1 MAAGHDDYD
10 RVPYWGKMYP
20 QFHPDRLAALG
31 TLLGMRPAPV
41 ERCRILELGC
51 GDAVNLVGYAMV
63 LTESEFT
70 GIDLS
75 EVHIAAGKKMA
86 KAIGLE
92 NISLYAQNILEDLS
106 FLGEYDYIIAHG
118 LYSWVPSEVQ
128 DRMLELCRKMLNPQG
143 IAFVS
148 YNTYPGAHLRMM
160 IREMMLFHT
169 EGFDDPTEKTRQ
181 AGALLDFLQTAAAG
195 DDPYLLL
202 MKKEAERVRNFP
214 PAHLFHDD
222 LAPFNRPVY
231 FHQFLRHAE
240 KFGLRFLTESDYHE
254 TQDLHFTEEAAHVLK
269 TMEQKPVIREQ
280 YIDFLRCRRFRQ
292 TLLCRSDIEPV
303 LGARAEN
310 ILDLRVA
317 AQIRPEIG
325 ADEVSHAR
333 SSQIRFEKAGG
344 GSFVIDLPLFRDALE
359 WLGRIWPRS
368 IPLTELTEKAMT
380 RVRENG
386 ANPGEKGDCQI
397 LLAELF
403 LRLHAANIA
412 ELHTFEP
419 PYALS
424 FDGKPLASPLARLKI
439 HETSLVPNLR
449 HFNVCIDDP
458 LTRHIL
464 PMLDGTRDLAEL
476 AHEIMPLV
484 LSGKIFHGQNRVP
497 EHRTESMLRE
507 KLAAAVS
514 FLSHCGLLMENVGV
528 RP

>member
-1 MAAGHDDYD
+1 MTAGHDDYD
-10 RVPYWGKMYP
+10 LVPYWGKTYP

-41 ERCRILELGC
+41 ESCRVLELGC

-75 EVHIAAGKKMA
+75 GVHIAAGRKMA

-92 NISLYAQNILEDLS
+92 NISLYTQDIMEDIS
-106 FLGEYDYIIAHG
+106 FLGKYDYIIAHG

-128 DRMLELCRKMLNPQG
+128 DRILELCRDMLNPQG

-169 EGFDDPTEKTRQ
+169 EGCGGPAERMRQ
-181 AGALLDFLQTAAAG
+181 SGALLDFLQTASPG
-195 DDPYLLL
+195 DDPYLLF
-202 MKKEAERVRNFP
+202 MKKEAERIRNFP

-231 FHQFLRHAE
+231 FHQFVRHAE
-240 KFGLRFLTESDYHE
+240 KFELRFLTEADYHE
-254 TQDLHFTEEAAHVLK
+254 TQDLNFTEEAARVLK
-269 TMEQKPVIREQ
+269 TMEPNPVLREQ

-292 TLLCRSDIEPV
+292 TLLCRSDIGLV

-310 ILDLRVA
+310 IMNLRVA

-325 ADEVSHAR
+325 AGEESRAR
-333 SSQIRFEKAGG
+333 SPQIRFEKAGG
-344 GSFVIDLPLFRDALE
+344 GSFVIDLPLFREALE

-368 IPLTELTEKAMT
+368 IPLTELTEKAMI
-380 RVRENG
+380 RVQESG
-386 ANPGEKGDCQI
+386 ADPGEKGDCQL

-419 PYALS
+419 PYALTC
-424 FDGKPLASPLARLKI
+424 DGKPLASPLARLKI
-439 HETSLVPNLR
+439 PETSLVPNLR

-458 LTRHIL
+458 LTRQIL
-464 PMLDGTRDLAEL
+464 PLLDGTRDLAGL
-476 AHEIMPLV
+476 AHEIMPSV
-484 LSGKIFHGQNRVP
+484 LSGGVLYGQDRVP
-497 EHRTESMLRE
+497 EHITESMLGE
-507 KLAAAVS
+507 KLVAAVS